1 MKTRHFLKA
10 LDDAQIVEAIRNAE
24 SRTSGEI
31 RVFISSGNPRG
42 RPVLER
48 AARQFDKLGMTKTHE
63 RNGVLIYLAPESR
76 EFAIIGDAGIHEK
89 CGEGFWSEIAE
100 ALRRRMAE
108 GSFTAGITGAVS
120 AAGLVLASHFPSRPD
135 DRDELPN
142 TVGRD

>member
-10 LDDAQIVEAIRNAE
+10 LDDAQIVEAIRTAE

-31 RVFISSGNPRG
+31 RVFISSRNPGG

-48 AARQFDKLGMTKTHE
+48 AARQFDKLGMSKTREH
-63 RNGVLIYLAPESR
+63 NGVLIYIAPESR

-89 CGEGFWSEIAE
+89 CGEGLWSEIAE

-108 GSFTAGITGAVS
+108 GSFTVAIAEAVS
-120 AAGLVLASHFPSRPD
+120 AAGLALASHFPRRPD

-142 TVGRD
+142 TIGRD